1 MVLYR
6 FHGCDIVTR
15 SHGCF
20 LWFRNGV
27 IEWPR
32 TDGQVFLYNKLVD
45 LFPKHQLFYLIGGF
59 YFVVFSAIA
68 IALADPVIGVAN
80 DNANPTR
87 LIGEENYSSVQ

>member
-1 MVLYR
+1 M
-6 FHGCDIVTR
+6 
-15 SHGCF
+15 
-20 LWFRNGV
+20 
-27 IEWPR
+27 
-32 TDGQVFLYNKLVD
+32 YNKLVD

-87 LIGEENYSSVQ
+87 LIGEEH